1 MWVWGFVTNSNF
13 RIPIS
18 LQPAGV
24 DVWYFKLS
32 LFDLT
37 EFIYSLK
44 YQGSTTLGCKYIRST
59 TLGCKYLRN
68 RKSKFVAKTQFI
80 YKLQKS
86 TNIWILLSAYTNVKL
101 YSVLYNEINHNLSKF
116 LIGFSVRT
124 AQLNLKLTRLYKDDF
139 LSQINRFLQ

>member
-1 MWVWGFVTNSNF
+1 M
-13 RIPIS
+13 
-18 LQPAGV
+18 
-24 DVWYFKLS
+24 
-32 LFDLT
+32 
-37 EFIYSLK
+37 K

-101 YSVLYNEINHNLSKF
+101 YSVLYSVLYNEINLSKF
-116 LIGFSVRT
+116 LISFSVRT

-139 LSQINRFLQ
+139 LSQINRFLDSNSSINHGDFWGSRESVSNHQMFKISYILKTDNSKII